1 MEIGASV
8 SADLEYLIVKVELG
22 DEVEENEYGVV
33 L

>member
-8 SADLEYLIVKVELG
+8 SVDLEYLIVKVELG